1 MSERILVVDDEEIIR
16 ESLTFVLKKEGY
28 YVQEAENGLAAYNK
42 LLEETFDLV
51 ITDLEMPEMKGI
63 ELLEEVKKLNIQ
75 TSVIIITAFGSLD
88 TAICALRNGASD
100 YLLKPIEFDELLI
113 KIKRL
118 FEVKNL
124 LLENR
129 ILRKEVQRNFDF
141 EKIVG
146 KSTAIKKIYDMIQT
160 VAETDT
166 TVLITGKSGTG
177 KELVARA
184 LHYNSKRKNK
194 PLIAVNCGTIT
205 ENLIE
210 SELFGHKRGA
220 FTGAI
225 SDKEGLVK
233 AADSGT
239 LFLDEISEL
248 PLQLQVKLL
257 RLLQEKE
264 YTPVGSTAA
273 INVNVRFIA
282 TTNRELKEEVA
293 GGRFREDLYYRLN
306 IVEIN
311 LPSLKDR
318 EEDIPLLADHFLDKY
333 RKEMNR
339 SVKGFDPEAMRAM
352 MAYEW
357 KGEIRELENIVER
370 SVIFCKG
377 DFITLRELP
386 QAFNSKTSSTDFS
399 KMGSLEES
407 VRKFERDYIY
417 KALENNNFDK
427 EKTAELLKV
436 GLSTLYRKLK
446 ELDIKA

>member
-1 MSERILVVDDEEIIR
+1 MAERILVVDDEDIIR
-16 ESLTFVLKKEGY
+16 ESLSYVLKKEGY
-28 YVQEAENGLAAYNK
+28 YVEEAPNGKEAYKK
-42 LLEETFDLV
+42 LLDESFDLV

-63 ELLEEVKKLNIQ
+63 ELLEEIKKLNVQ

-88 TAICALRNGASD
+88 TAISALRNGASD
-100 YLLKPIEFDELLI
+100 YLLKPVEFDELLI
-113 KIKRL
+113 KVRRL
-118 FEVKNL
+118 MEVKNL

-129 ILRKEVQRNFDF
+129 ILRKEIQRNFDF
-141 EKIVG
+141 TNIVG
-146 KSTAIKKIYDMIQT
+146 KSPAIKKIYDMIQT

-184 LHYNSKRKNK
+184 LHYNSRRKQK
-194 PLIAVNCGTIT
+194 PLISVNCGTIT

-210 SELFGHKRGA
+210 SELFGHKKGA

-233 AADSGT
+233 AADGGT

-264 YTPVGSTAA
+264 YTPVGSTSALS
-273 INVNVRFIA
+273 VNVRFIA
-282 TTNRELKEEVA
+282 STNRDLKVEVA
-293 GGRFREDLYYRLN
+293 EGRFREDLYYRLN
-306 IVEIN
+306 IVEIH
-311 LPSLKDR
+311 LPSLKER

-333 RKEMNR
+333 RTELNKNI
-339 SVKGFDPEAMRAM
+339 KGIDSDAMRALIG
-352 MAYEW
+352 YEW
-357 KGEIRELENIVER
+357 KGEIRELENIMER
-370 SVIFCKG
+370 AAIFCKSE
-377 DFITLRELP
+377 FITLKDLP
-386 QAFNSKTSSTDFS
+386 EVFNIKTGITDFS
-399 KMGSLEES
+399 KMGSLEDS
-407 VRKFERDYIY
+407 VRKFEREYIY

-427 EKTAELLKV
+427 EKTADLLRV

-446 ELDIKA
+446 ELEIKA